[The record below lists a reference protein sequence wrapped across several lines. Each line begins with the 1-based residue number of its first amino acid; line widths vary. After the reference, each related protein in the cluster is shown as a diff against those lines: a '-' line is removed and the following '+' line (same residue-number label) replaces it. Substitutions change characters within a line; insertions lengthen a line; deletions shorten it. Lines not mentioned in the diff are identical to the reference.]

1 MALMKCKECGGPV
14 SSEAKSCPKCGAKP
28 PKRTSWPAV
37 VFACLVGFVVLRSL
51 FTDRAPATPTAPS
64 NSPNAA
70 TALVATEPNK
80 PSTPPPAIVTPNSV
94 EAWEYSRENDP
105 MSGKPAAYA
114 KLLSQNSLSLD
125 FSYRGRNHGQLMVRQ
140 HPKWGLDVLLE
151 VEQGQMLCRSYN
163 DSCKVT
169 IRFDDGPPQRF
180 GGAEPEDNSST
191 VIFLRDEARFL
202 KEASKAKRIL
212 VQATFYKNGE
222 QLLEFKTDKPLAW
235 PPKL

>member
-28 PKRTSWPAV
+28 PKRTSLLTWV
-37 VFACLVGFVVLRSL
+37 IGGLFAWGVGSCVLRQQA
-51 FTDRAPATPTAPS
+51 APTP
-64 NSPNAA
+64 AA
-70 TALVATEPNK
+70 QKPVAQAAAAAAADTK
-80 PSTPPPAIVTPNSV
+80 PAIPINV
-94 EAWEYSRENDP
+94 ESGWEYTQETDP
-105 MSGKPAAYA
+105 MTSKAAKYA
-114 KLLSQNSLSLD
+114 KLLSENSLSLD
-125 FSYRGRNHGQLMVRQ
+125 FPYAGKNYGQITVRQ
-140 HPKWGLDVLLE
+140 HPKWGLDVLVQ
-151 VEQGQMLCRSYN
+151 VEKGQMLCHSY
-163 DSCKVT
+163 DESCKVT

-212 VQATFYKNGE
+212 VQATFYQNGE
-222 QLLEFKTDKPLAW
+222 QLLEFKTDKPLGW